1 MCGIFGAIVG
11 EQSTISPAL
20 FRSTVTTLFKLSET
34 RGKESSG
41 FAILDGGPINV
52 YKQPLP
58 ASVIVRTK
66 GFKTLLDQ
74 TLAAGNGACHS
85 VALIGHSRL
94 VTNGAQE
101 NNLNNQPVIA
111 GGLVGIHNG
120 IITNDSQLWDRF
132 PDLKR
137 ISEVDTEVLL
147 QIIRKLYRENGSLI
161 EAVRAAFG
169 LIQGN
174 ASVAILFEDLN
185 YLLLATNNGSL
196 YRIDGE
202 ETGMFVF
209 ASENLILD
217 QLIAKTG
224 MSGHIGK
231 HTITRIEPGKAC
243 LVDLKSLAIQDFPL
257 NGATAPVM
265 ENVPPAA
272 QREIRD
278 CSLEFGTEFP
288 AKRVKAYYVDINPGR
303 DNAKLLFEAEDAIS
317 KLKRCS
323 RCVLPE
329 SYPGIDFDADGVCR
343 YCRHP
348 RIVTTKGPQALDQLL
363 EQYRRTDGK
372 PDIIVCASGGRDSTY
387 GLHYAKNVLKMNPV
401 AYTYDWG
408 MVTDL
413 ARRNIARVCG
423 KLGIEHILVSAD
435 ISEKRLNIRRNVRA
449 WIKNPDLGVIPL
461 FMAGDKEYFHHA
473 YKLREQLKID
483 PILMSSGS
491 GFEDA
496 DFKFRFAGVNNHSS
510 GLANKIRLAAY
521 YAGQFARNPAYI
533 NRSIPDTISAY
544 YYYYFVRGNHL
555 RLFTYV
561 QWDEDEIHRLLAE
574 EYDWERATDT
584 KSTWRIGD
592 GTASFYNYIYWT
604 VAGFTE
610 NDTFRS
616 HQIRHGM
623 MDREKALEKIRIENA
638 PRYESIKW
646 YLDINNIGIPFDDV
660 IKRINAIPKHYGER

>member
-1 MCGIFGAIVG
+1 MCGIFGTIVG
-11 EQSTISPAL
+11 ERGNIPPGV

-34 RGKESSG
+34 RGKESAG

-66 GFKTLLDQ
+66 GFKSLVDQ
-74 TLAAGNGACHS
+74 ALAGGNGSCHA

-120 IITNDSQLWDRF
+120 IITNDSQLWTDF

-137 ISEVDTEVLL
+137 TSEVDTEVLL
-147 QIIRKLYRENGSLI
+147 RIIRKLYRDDKNLI
-161 EAVRAAFG
+161 GAVRAAFG
-169 LIQGN
+169 MIQGN

-185 YLLLATNNGSL
+185 CLLLATNNGSL
-196 YRIDGE
+196 YRVGGGASD
-202 ETGMFVF
+202 MAVF
-209 ASENLILD
+209 ASESLILE
-217 QLIAKTG
+217 QLLAKAG
-224 MSGHIGK
+224 MATHLGGNA
-231 HTITRIEPGKAC
+231 ITRIEPGNAC
-243 LVDLKSLAIQDFPL
+243 LIDLKTLATRDFSLAS
-257 NGATAPVM
+257 ATPQGDDG
-265 ENVPPAA
+265 PAA
-272 QREIRD
+272 AFREIRD

-303 DNAKLLFEAEDAIS
+303 DNTKLLFESEEAIA

-329 SYPGIDFDADGVCR
+329 TYPGIDFDADGVCH

-348 RIVTTKGPQALDQLL
+348 KLVTTKGAAALD
-363 EQYRRTDGK
+363 EAVERYRRNDGK
-372 PDIIVCASGGRDSTY
+372 PDIIVCASGGRDSTF
-387 GLHYAKNVLKMNPV
+387 GLHYAKNVLKMNPL

-435 ISEKRLNIRRNVRA
+435 ITQKRLNIRRNVRA
-449 WIKNPDLGVIPL
+449 WLKHPDLGIIPL
-461 FMAGDKEYFHHA
+461 FMAGDKQYFYYA
-473 YKLREQLKID
+473 YKLREQTGIQ

-496 DFKFRFAGVNNHSS
+496 DFKFHFS
-510 GLANKIRLAAY
+510 GIKKDETSTFNKFRVAAY
-521 YAGQFARNPAYI
+521 YGGQFLRNPAYL
-533 NRSIPDTISAY
+533 NPSIPDTLSAY
-544 YYYYFVRGNHL
+544 YHYYFGRGNHL
-555 RLFTYV
+555 RLFNYV
-561 QWDEDEIHRLLAE
+561 QWDEDEIHRLLAD
-574 EYDWERATDT
+574 EYDWERASDT

-610 NDTFRS
+610 NETFRS
-616 HQIRHGM
+616 HQIRHGLIT
-623 MDREKALEKIRIENA
+623 REKALQKVLVENT

-660 IKRINAIPKHYGER
+660 IKRINAIPKRYGPR